1 MPQVACPELRYLVW
15 PEADSHSVK
24 RLRRFCP
31 RIRVVGHAIAS
42 TVARSPVAGGPCEA
56 TPRALPPTTS
66 VNAASLPVEADLRLA
81 LDAPILEPLLPLLDA
96 DVLQPRSVENV
107 LLAAAA
113 AAAAASEAVVV
124 RPPRH
129 HIAELFRMAY
139 ADRDERLSLKR
150 AKNMRQNLRRA
161 MRASAVPLEAALGR
175 CWHGALRGAAHIARQ
190 DIMPVD
196 GW

>member
-15 PEADSHSVK
+15 PEADSRSVK

-31 RIRVVGHAIAS
+31 RIRVVGHAHVA
-42 TVARSPVAGGPCEA
+42 TVAQCPATGGPCEVR
-56 TPRALPPTTS
+56 PRESLPTAYA
-66 VNAASLPVEADLRLA
+66 NAAPLPLEADLRHA
-81 LDAPILEPLLPLLDA
+81 LDAPVLEPLLPLLHA
-96 DVLQPRSVENV
+96 DVLQPSSEENV
-107 LLAAAA
+107 IAAAA
-113 AAAAASEAVVV
+113 AAAIEPVVA
-124 RPPRH
+124 RPPRP
-129 HIAELFRMAY
+129 HIAELFRLAY
-139 ADRDERLSLKR
+139 EDRDARLSLKR

-161 MRASAVPLEAALGR
+161 MRASAVPLEVALGR

>member
-15 PEADSHSVK
+15 PEADSRSVK

-31 RIRVVGHAIAS
+31 RIRVIGHAHVA
-42 TVARSPVAGGPCEA
+42 TVARYPDTGGPCEA
-56 TPRALPPTTS
+56 RPRESLPTAHS
-66 VNAASLPVEADLRLA
+66 NAAPLPVETDLRHA
-81 LDAPILEPLLPLLDA
+81 LDAPILESLLPLLNA
-96 DVLQPRSVENV
+96 DVLQPSSEENV
-107 LLAAAA
+107 IAAAA
-113 AAAAASEAVVV
+113 AVKPVVV
-124 RPPRH
+124 RPPRP
-129 HIAELFRMAY
+129 HIAELFRLAY
-139 ADRDERLSLKR
+139 EDRDARLSLKR